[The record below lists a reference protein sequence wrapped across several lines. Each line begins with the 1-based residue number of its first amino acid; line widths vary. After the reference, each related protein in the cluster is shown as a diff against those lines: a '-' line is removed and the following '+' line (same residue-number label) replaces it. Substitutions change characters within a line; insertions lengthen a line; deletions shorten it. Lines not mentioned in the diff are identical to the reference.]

1 MQKIWSFLCENHEKL
16 GMGNI
21 KFCILIYSIVI
32 INANP
37 STAITGIN
45 LRDFEINHL
54 VSRSVI
60 CSLCL
65 GSVQMAFSKSP
76 CLINPFNV
84 LYIYL
89 SEYE

>member
-54 VSRSVI
+54 VSRSI
-60 CSLCL
+60 I
-65 GSVQMAFSKSP
+65 AFE
-76 CLINPFNV
+76 INHLLPLFRECTNGF
-84 LYIYL
+84 L
-89 SEYE
+89 